1 MRLLG
6 ADIVVRALQEEGVE
20 LLFGHPGGA
29 VLELYDALY
38 RSRFRHVL
46 ARHEQGAVHMAD
58 GYARVTGG
66 PGVALVTSGP
76 GVTNALTGIATAFTD
91 SIPLVVFTGQVISK
105 AIGNDAFQEADNMGL
120 TRPITKHN
128 FMVKDVRDLARIIK
142 EAFHIATTGRP
153 GPVVVDLPKD
163 ITQMEA
169 EYHYPSEVSL
179 RQYQPRY
186 DGHWGQIKK
195 AMALILEA
203 RRPVVYFGG
212 GVIISGA
219 HQELLEFCEKL
230 GLPATYTLMGI
241 GGIPGSHP
249 QSLGMLGM
257 HGTYRAN
264 MAVDEC
270 DLLIAIGA
278 RFDDRVTSRVDQFS
292 PHSRKI
298 HVDIDPTS
306 IRKSVDVDIPIV
318 GDVRNVLQKF
328 LKLLDGEPKVET
340 YGDQIADW
348 RTQIAAWEQGCPL
361 SYAQTEDGP
370 ILPQYVI
377 DKVYQ
382 LTEGKAVVTT
392 DVGQHQMWAAQ
403 YYHAQSPRHWVTS
416 GGLGTMGF
424 GFPSAV
430 GAQFG
435 RPKETVVC
443 ITSEGSLL
451 MTVQELAVA
460 VEHNLPIKVVNLNN
474 GVLGMVRQW
483 QQFFYERRYSEVD
496 LHAQPD
502 WVKYFEAF
510 GALGYRATKP
520 DEVET
525 VLEKGFAA
533 TKPVIMDFVCA
544 EEENCFPMVP
554 SGGANRDMILEEPEE
569 G

>member
-1 MRLLG
+1 LG

-38 RSRFRHVL
+38 RGRFRHVL

-58 GYARVTGG
+58 GYARVTGR

-91 SIPLVVFTGQVISK
+91 SIPLVVFTGQVVTA
-105 AIGNDAFQEADNMGL
+105 AIGNDAFQEADNIGL

-128 FMVKDVRDLARIIK
+128 FMVKDVHDLARIIK

-186 DGHWGQIKK
+186 EGHWGQIKK

-219 HQELLEFCEKL
+219 HEELLEFCEKL
-230 GLPATYTLMGI
+230 GVPATYTLMGI

-278 RFDDRVTSRVDQFS
+278 RFDDRVTGRVDQFS

-318 GDVRNVLQKF
+318 GDVRNVL
-328 LKLLDGEPKVET
+328 
-340 YGDQIADW
+340 
-348 RTQIAAWEQGCPL
+348 R
-361 SYAQTEDGP
+361 
-370 ILPQYVI
+370 
-377 DKVYQ
+377 
-382 LTEGKAVVTT
+382 
-392 DVGQHQMWAAQ
+392 
-403 YYHAQSPRHWVTS
+403 
-416 GGLGTMGF
+416 
-424 GFPSAV
+424 
-430 GAQFG
+430 
-435 RPKETVVC
+435 
-443 ITSEGSLL
+443 GS
-451 MTVQELAVA
+451 
-460 VEHNLPIKVVNLNN
+460 
-474 GVLGMVRQW
+474 
-483 QQFFYERRYSEVD
+483 S
-496 LHAQPD
+496 
-502 WVKYFEAF
+502 
-510 GALGYRATKP
+510 
-520 DEVET
+520 
-525 VLEKGFAA
+525 
-533 TKPVIMDFVCA
+533 
-544 EEENCFPMVP
+544 
-554 SGGANRDMILEEPEE
+554 
-569 G
+569 

>member
-1 MRLLG
+1 MT
-6 ADIVVRALQEEGVE
+6 E
-20 LLFGHPGGA
+20 
-29 VLELYDALY
+29 
-38 RSRFRHVL
+38 
-46 ARHEQGAVHMAD
+46 
-58 GYARVTGG
+58 
-66 PGVALVTSGP
+66 
-76 GVTNALTGIATAFTD
+76 
-91 SIPLVVFTGQVISK
+91 
-105 AIGNDAFQEADNMGL
+105 AIGNDAFQETDNIGL

-128 FMVKDVRDLARIIK
+128 FMVQDVRNLARTIK

-163 ITQMEA
+163 VTQAEA
-169 EYHYPSEVSL
+169 EFHYPSEVSL
-179 RQYQPRY
+179 GHYQPRY
-186 DGHWGQIKK
+186 EGHWGQIKK

-203 RRPVVYFGG
+203 RRPVIYFGG
-212 GVIISGA
+212 GVIIAGA
-219 HQELLEFCEKL
+219 HEELFQFCERL
-230 GLPATYTLMGI
+230 GIPATYTLMGI
-241 GGIPGSHP
+241 GGIPGNHP

-264 MAVDEC
+264 LAVDEC

-278 RFDDRVTSRVDQFS
+278 RFDDRVTGKLDEFS
-292 PHSRKI
+292 QRSRKI
-298 HVDIDPTS
+298 HIDIDPTS

-328 LKLLDGEPKVET
+328 LKLIEDEPKVEAYRT
-340 YGDQIADW
+340 RLAEWW
-348 RTQIAAWEQGCPL
+348 RRIEEWEREHPL
-361 SYAQTEDGP
+361 RYAQPSEGP

-377 DKVYQ
+377 ERVYE

-460 VEHNLPIKVVNLNN
+460 VEHDLPIKVVNLNN
-474 GVLGMVRQW
+474 RALGMVRQW
-483 QQFFYERRYSEVD
+483 QQFFYDRRYSEID
-496 LHAQPD
+496 LHVQPD

-510 GALGYRATKP
+510 GAVGYRATKP

-533 TKPVIMDFVCA
+533 AKPAIMDFVCS

-554 SGGANRDMILEEPEE
+554 GGGANRDMILEEPEE